1 MNWYSFATWIRTNQN
16 PKEVGG
22 APRRQ
27 PLLGFIAAHRTVI
40 EPREIFESG
49 ASRYFQ
55 KSLGLVNAN
64 QDI

>member
-22 APRRQ
+22 AERRQ
-27 PLLGFIAAHRTVI
+27 PLLGFIAAHRAVI
-40 EPREIFESG
+40 RPREIFESS
-49 ASRYFQ
+49 AKLHFQ